1 MTLMGRAGS
10 RPNTSSPPPPGYST
24 TEDREEEGMSTS
36 RWIAVTVL
44 AATVVIGVA
53 LYWVSPGITSRG
65 LLATVWAVWGVNL
78 GVNATVL
85 VLRRD

>member
-1 MTLMGRAGS
+1 M
-10 RPNTSSPPPPGYST
+10 
-24 TEDREEEGMSTS
+24 
-36 RWIAVTVL
+36 TVL

-53 LYWVSPGITSRG
+53 LYWVSPGITNRG

>member
-36 RWIAVTVL
+36 RWIAATVL

-53 LYWVSPGITSRG
+53 LYWVSPGITNRG
-65 LLATVWAVWGVNL
+65 LLATVWGVNL

>member
-1 MTLMGRAGS
+1 
-10 RPNTSSPPPPGYST
+10 
-24 TEDREEEGMSTS
+24 MSTS

-53 LYWVSPGITSRG
+53 LYWVSPGITNRG

-85 VLRRD
+85 ALHRD